1 MRWFRTCLAL
11 SFALALQGAGTITA
25 NPGLPFPG
33 RPVTFI
39 LAASPDPVGQV
50 LWSFG
55 DGRSVD
61 GGSIVTTTYSTPGSY
76 TVRAM
81 YRSLS
86 GGGVLSP
93 PQVAQ
98 TQVRVADHPAAPF
111 SIAMFRL
118 HWEDGG
124 IEASVPQGA
133 APLVAFLDLKCEGA
147 GAFQA
152 QWTVDG
158 VPVGT
163 VTRQVAFAS
172 ALTVDSRDLPS
183 LPTTELGEH
192 QVSLRI
198 LSPQVSFQVPVI
210 RYFVRLDRG
219 EPPRIE
225 TVEPAQLRAG
235 VEAELQL
242 AGRNLTADMRLSFG
256 KDIAVLAPPRVL
268 SPGRATVRVYLAPTA
283 RPGLRRVG
291 VSNPNGKA
299 RGPGAL
305 RVVPV
310 EGGAVDSR

>member
-11 SFALALQGAGTITA
+11 SLALVLQAAGTITA

-39 LAASPDPVGQV
+39 LTANPDPAGQV
-50 LWSFG
+50 QWFFG

-61 GGSIVTTTYSTPGSY
+61 GGAIVTTTYSTPGSY
-76 TVRAM
+76 TVRAR
-81 YRSLS
+81 YRSLN
-86 GGGVLSP
+86 GGALSP

-98 TQVRVADHPAAPF
+98 AQVRVADHPAAPF
-111 SIAMFRL
+111 SIAMLRL
-118 HWEDGG
+118 RWEDGG
-124 IEASVPQGA
+124 IEAAVPQGA
-133 APLVAFLDLKCEGA
+133 KSLVAFLDLKCEGS
-147 GAFQA
+147 GTFLA

-198 LSPQVSFQVPVI
+198 LSPAVTFQVPVI

-219 EPPRIE
+219 EPPRVE

-235 VEAELQL
+235 AEAELQL
-242 AGRNLTADMRLSFG
+242 TGQNLTADMRLSFG
-256 KDIAVLAPPRVL
+256 KDIAVLAPPRLL
-268 SPGRATVRVYLAPTA
+268 SPGRATVRIYLSPTA
-283 RPGLRRVG
+283 RPSLRRVG
-291 VSNPNGKA
+291 VTNQNGKT
-299 RGPGAL
+299 RGPGTL
-305 RVVPV
+305 RVMPT
-310 EGGAVDSR
+310 ELPAAR

>member
-11 SFALALQGAGTITA
+11 SLALVLQAAGTITA

-39 LAASPDPVGQV
+39 LTATPDPAGQV
-50 LWSFG
+50 QWSFG
-55 DGRSVD
+55 DGRSAD
-61 GGSIVTTTYSTPGSY
+61 GGAIVTTTYSTPGSY
-76 TVRAM
+76 TVRAR
-81 YRSLS
+81 YRSLN
-86 GGGVLSP
+86 GGALSP

-98 TQVRVADHPAAPF
+98 AQVRVADHPAAPF
-111 SIAMFRL
+111 SIAMLRL
-118 HWEDGG
+118 RWEDGG
-124 IEASVPQGA
+124 TEAAVPQGA
-133 APLVAFLDLKCEGA
+133 TPLVAYLDLKCEGT
-147 GAFQA
+147 GTFLA

-163 VTRQVAFAS
+163 ITRQVAFAS

-198 LSPQVSFQVPVI
+198 LSPAVTFQVPVI

-235 VEAELQL
+235 MEAELQL
-242 AGRNLTADMRLSFG
+242 TGRNLTADMRLSFG
-256 KDIAVLAPPRVL
+256 KDLAVLAVPRLL
-268 SPGRATVRVYLAPTA
+268 SPGRAAVRVYLSPTA

-291 VSNPNGKA
+291 VSNQNGKA
-299 RGPGAL
+299 RGPGSL
-305 RVVPV
+305 RVMPV
-310 EGGAVDSR
+310 EVPAAR

>member
-11 SFALALQGAGTITA
+11 SLALVLQAAGTITA

-39 LAASPDPVGQV
+39 LTANPDPAGQV
-50 LWSFG
+50 QWSFG

-61 GGSIVTTTYSTPGSY
+61 GGAIVTNTYSTPGSY
-76 TVRAM
+76 TVRAR
-81 YRSLS
+81 YRSLN
-86 GGGVLSP
+86 GGALSP

-98 TQVRVADHPAAPF
+98 AQVRVADHPAAPF
-111 SIAMFRL
+111 SIAMLRL
-118 HWEDGG
+118 RWEDGG

-133 APLVAFLDLKCEGA
+133 APLVAYLDLKGEGT
-147 GAFQA
+147 GAFLA

-163 VTRQVAFAS
+163 ITRQVAFAS

-198 LSPQVSFQVPVI
+198 LSPPVTFQVPVI

-225 TVEPAQLRAG
+225 TVEPPQLRAG

-242 AGRNLTADMRLSFG
+242 TGRNLTADMHLSFG
-256 KDIAVLAPPRVL
+256 KDIAVLAPPRLL

-291 VSNPNGKA
+291 IANQNGKA
-299 RGPGAL
+299 RGPGSL
-305 RVVPV
+305 RVMPV
-310 EGGAVDSR
+310 EVPAAR

>member
-11 SFALALQGAGTITA
+11 SLALVLQAAGTITA

-39 LAASPDPVGQV
+39 LTATPDPAGQV
-50 LWSFG
+50 QWSFG
-55 DGRSVD
+55 DGRSAD
-61 GGSIVTTTYSTPGSY
+61 GGAIVTTTYSTPGSY
-76 TVRAM
+76 TVRAR
-81 YRSLS
+81 YRSLN
-86 GGGVLSP
+86 GGALSP

-98 TQVRVADHPAAPF
+98 AQVRVADHPAAPF
-111 SIAMFRL
+111 SIAMLRL
-118 HWEDGG
+118 RWEDGG
-124 IEASVPQGA
+124 TEAAVPQGA
-133 APLVAFLDLKCEGA
+133 TPLVAYLDLKCEGT
-147 GAFQA
+147 GTFLA

-163 VTRQVAFAS
+163 ITRQVAFAS

-198 LSPQVSFQVPVI
+198 LSPAVTFQVPVI

-235 VEAELQL
+235 MEAELQL
-242 AGRNLTADMRLSFG
+242 TGRNLTADMRLSFG
-256 KDIAVLAPPRVL
+256 KDIAVLAVPRLL
-268 SPGRATVRVYLAPTA
+268 SPGRAAVRVYLSPTA

-291 VSNPNGKA
+291 VSNQNGKA
-299 RGPGAL
+299 RGPGSL
-305 RVVPV
+305 RVMPV
-310 EGGAVDSR
+310 EVPAAR

>member
-11 SFALALQGAGTITA
+11 SLALVVQAAGTITA
-25 NPGLPFPG
+25 NPGVPFPG

-39 LAASPDPVGQV
+39 LTATPDPVGQV
-50 LWSFG
+50 QWSFG
-55 DGRSVD
+55 DGRMAD
-61 GGSIVTTTYSTPGSY
+61 GGTIVTTTYLTPGSY
-76 TVRAM
+76 TVRAVF
-81 YRSLS
+81 RSPN
-86 GGGVLSP
+86 GGALSP

-98 TQVRVADHPAAPF
+98 AQVRVADHPAAPF
-111 SIAMFRL
+111 SIAMLRL
-118 HWEDGG
+118 RWEDGG
-124 IEASVPQGA
+124 TEAAVAQGA
-133 APLVAFLDLKCEGA
+133 TPLVAFLDLKCEGT

-172 ALTVDSRDLPS
+172 TLTVDSRDLPS

-198 LSPQVSFQVPVI
+198 LSPPVSFQVPVI

-225 TVEPAQLRAG
+225 AVEPAQLRAG
-235 VEAELQL
+235 AEADLQL
-242 AGRNLTADMRLSFG
+242 TGRNLTADMHLSFG
-256 KDIAVLAPPRVL
+256 KDIAVLAPPKIF
-268 SPGRATVRVYLAPTA
+268 SPGRASVRVYLAPTA

-291 VSNPNGKA
+291 VANQLGKA
-299 RGPGAL
+299 RGPGNL
-305 RVVPV
+305 RVL
-310 EGGAVDSR
+310 ERR